1 MEPKDL
7 IGFLDTCIVLAII
20 ITFGMIIN
28 KIISG
33 NTDPDSTDPYKT
45 LYHIYK
51 ERYQDL
57 LIIIGI
63 SVVLLLSWL
72 EEMISN

>member
-7 IGFLDTCIVLAII
+7 IGFLDTGIVMAII

-33 NTDPDSTDPYKT
+33 DTDPDSTDPYKI

-51 ERYQDL
+51 ERCHDL
-57 LIIIGI
+57 LIMIGF
-63 SVVLLLSWL
+63 SAMLLFAWIK
-72 EEMISN
+72 EMISS